1 MMVKPPALLMTRG
14 KLQTFFAPQPFDFL
28 VIDAPTVDAQKLP
41 DLAVAISAILLGKL
55 DQGQTQCIIVW
66 RLGLVTQR
74 TASKADDITGP
85 PFRGAQLLANMDNG
99 TT

>member
-1 MMVKPPALLMTRG
+1 MIKPPTLLVTRG

-28 VIDAPTVDAQKLP
+28 VIDAPTVDAQQFS
-41 DLAVAISAILLGKL
+41 DLAIAISTILLGKPG
-55 DQGQTQCIIVW
+55 QGQTQRIIVW

>member
-1 MMVKPPALLMTRG
+1 MVKASALPVTRR
-14 KLQTFFAPQPFDFL
+14 KLQTFFAPQPFDLL

-41 DLAVAISAILLGKL
+41 DLAVAISAILLGKS
-55 DQGQTQCIIVW
+55 DQSQTQLIIVLQ
-66 RLGLVTQR
+66 LGLVTQR